1 MTKNEEGLRPE
12 VEAFTM
18 RCIVSPR
25 EPVSILPGLSAI
37 DNAYDA
43 TRRAFW
49 RDASARSSAMRAS
62 ASAEDAGSRMAL
74 AWAASRPSSPTR
86 SMGG

>member
-1 MTKNEEGLRPE
+1 MGLNEEGPHPE

-25 EPVSILPGLSAI
+25 EPASILPGCSAI

-43 TRRAFW
+43 
-49 RDASARSSAMRAS
+49 
-62 ASAEDAGSRMAL
+62 
-74 AWAASRPSSPTR
+74 
-86 SMGG
+86 